1 MATDPIIKEL
11 GEENI
16 WLRELVVQVAKDLEA
31 ISSNDEYAP
40 HTEALQR
47 RAMRIRERLSEGPEP
62 GLGTRWPS
70 AAASSEPTAPDRGIE
85 T

>member
-11 GEENI
+11 GDENV
-16 WLRELVVQVAKDLEA
+16 WLRELLEQVAKDLEA
-31 ISSNDEYAP
+31 ISSKDEYAP

-62 GLGTRWPS
+62 SLGTR
-70 AAASSEPTAPDRGIE
+70 
-85 T
+85 